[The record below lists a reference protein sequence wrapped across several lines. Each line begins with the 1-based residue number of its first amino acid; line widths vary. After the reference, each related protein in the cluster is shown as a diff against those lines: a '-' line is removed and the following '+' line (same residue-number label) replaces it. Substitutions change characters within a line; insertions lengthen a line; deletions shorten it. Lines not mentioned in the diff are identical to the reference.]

1 MKVSMKS
8 LKSSIAFVVIVISLV
23 MSTPVLASNSNPG
36 VFPPES
42 SPHGHTN
49 GEWNAKWWQWM
60 FSVPASRNP
69 QVATNG
75 LVDCSVGQS
84 GDVWFLAGS
93 FRSGSFSRSCT
104 VPAGKALVIPIHNSW
119 ADNVCSDP
127 LLSVG
132 QLRAIAASLVIPPT
146 GLHASIDGDSL
157 TNLESYRAISPEF
170 SYTLPPSPDNV
181 IAAVF
186 GVSLPGPCW
195 PSLTV
200 TGAVADGFYVVV
212 PPLALGSHR
221 VNFGSPVSRGNLDI
235 TYDITVS

>member
-1 MKVSMKS
+1 MKVSMKYWRR
-8 LKSSIAFVVIVISLV
+8 SIVFVVVIMSLI

-36 VFPPES
+36 VFPPNS
-42 SPHGHTN
+42 HPYGQTY

-60 FSVPASRNP
+60 FSVPASKNP
-69 QVATNG
+69 EVATNG

-84 GDVWFLAGS
+84 GSVWFLAGS
-93 FRSGSFSRSCT
+93 FSSGSFSRRCT
-104 VPAGKALVIPIHNSW
+104 VPVGKALVIPIHNSW

-127 LLSVG
+127 QLSVDE
-132 QLRAIAASLVIPPT
+132 LRALAADPVIPPEQ
-146 GLHASIDGDSL
+146 LHASIDGNSL

-181 IAAVF
+181 ISAVF
-186 GVSLPGPCW
+186 GVSLPGSCW

-200 TGAVADGFYVVV
+200 SPAVADGFYIVL
-212 PPLALGSHR
+212 PPLSQGLHR
-221 VNFGSPVSRGNLDI
+221 INFGSPLSSGTLDI